1 MATLGDDGWMKRE
14 AIADL
19 SNGLNDG
26 SKPSETLTDLQKRIK
41 RDFRTLFNDQ
51 YVIVTFS
58 SLSELHI
65 KSSKG
70 KKRLVQPLAI
80 GIGQNTFLRG
90 RPGIYGYITE
100 ENKWY
105 IGEAK
110 NLAERFSQHY
120 YDPHKL
126 GKNSFGFAICKIR
139 GLRGEDLLLN
149 PGVRKVLETGVK
161 VMFDSGGAKCS
172 FAYTKSG
179 APRRDSYQVISEEAR
194 IHCEEFLTHFGTIIN
209 KNSRKRI
216 IVFRSTIPNKVATG
230 TKLFVKF

>member
-1 MATLGDDGWMKRE
+1 MTTLGDNGWMKDE

-19 SNGLNDG
+19 SKGLMDG
-26 SKPSETLTDLQKRIK
+26 SEESETLTKLQERIK
-41 RDFRTLFNDQ
+41 RNFMTFFNDQ

-58 SLSELHI
+58 HLSELHI

-70 KKRLVQPLAI
+70 KKRLQQPLAI
-80 GIGQNTFLRG
+80 RIGQNTFLRG
-90 RPGIYGYITE
+90 RPGIYGYTTE
-100 ENKWY
+100 EDKWY

-120 YDPHKL
+120 YGPHKL
-126 GKNSFGFAICKIR
+126 GINSIGFAICKIK

-161 VMFDSGGAKCS
+161 VMFDSGGAVCS

-179 APRRDSYQVISEEAR
+179 APRRDSYQVISEDAR
-194 IHCEEFLTHFGTIIN
+194 IHCEEFLTHLSKIIN
-209 KNSRKRI
+209 LNSRKRLKVI
-216 IVFRSTIPNKVATG
+216 RSTIPKKVATG
-230 TKLFVKF
+230 TKLFANF